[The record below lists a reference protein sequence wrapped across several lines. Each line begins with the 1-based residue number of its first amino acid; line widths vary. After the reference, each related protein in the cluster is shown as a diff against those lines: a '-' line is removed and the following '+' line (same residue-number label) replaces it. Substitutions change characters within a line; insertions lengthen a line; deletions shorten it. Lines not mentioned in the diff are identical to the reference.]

1 MFARV
6 AKIERRFVVGAALLS
21 AVGVASVLAFAPIS
35 ARADGHGHQ
44 NEVNFKAY
52 VDECNKMDHSTQAY
66 TDCMDLA
73 EGQ

>member
-6 AKIERRFVVGAALLS
+6 ALLS
-21 AVGVASVLAFAPIS
+21 AIGMATVLVFAPLQV
-35 ARADGHGHQ
+35 RASGHGHQ

-52 VDECNKMDHSTQAY
+52 VDQCNKMDHASQAY